1 MKIRHYFVTGLL
13 VLMPIIITIYILS
26 LLVGLL
32 GQIVQPLAD
41 FLFGGPRYGLE
52 YLAALLFILL
62 VGIIATNVLGKRLI
76 NFGERLLG
84 RIPVIRQIY
93 VAVKQLTDTLT
104 FRNKTAFKRVVVFEY
119 PRRGVFQIGFV
130 TYRGLGE
137 IQDKTGENLVHIFL
151 PTTPNPT
158 SGHLVF
164 IPLRDVK
171 FLDMSVEEGL
181 KLVFSAGAL
190 NPLGR
195 KQKGEAR

>member
-13 VLMPIIITIYILS
+13 VIMPLIITIYILS
-26 LLVGLL
+26 LLIGLMS
-32 GQIVQPLAD
+32 QIVQPLAD

-52 YLAALLFILL
+52 YLVAIILILL
-62 VGIIATNVLGKRLI
+62 IGLIATNVLGRKLI

-93 VAVKQLTDTLT
+93 VAVKQLTDTLAL
-104 FRNKTAFKRVVVFEY
+104 RNKTAFKRVVVFEY
-119 PRRGVFQIGFV
+119 PRRGVYQIGFV

-137 IQDKTGENLVHIFL
+137 IQEKTGENLVHIFL

-158 SGHLVF
+158 SGHLIFV
-164 IPLRDVK
+164 PLRDIK

-190 NPLGR
+190 NPPGR
-195 KQKGEAR
+195 KEKGEAR

>member
-1 MKIRHYFVTGLL
+1 MKIRNYFVTGLL
-13 VLMPIIITIYILS
+13 VLLPLIITIYILS
-26 LLVGLL
+26 LLVSLVEQL
-32 GQIVQPLAD
+32 VQPLAD

-52 YLAALLFILL
+52 YIVAFLFIFI
-62 VGIIATNVLGKRLI
+62 VGLIATNVLGRKLI
-76 NFGERLLG
+76 NLGERLLG

-93 VAVKQLTDTLT
+93 VAVKQLTDTLAI
-104 FRNKTAFKRVVVFEY
+104 RNKTAFKRVVVFEY
-119 PRRGVFQIGFV
+119 PRRGLYQIGFV

-158 SGHLVF
+158 SGHLIFV
-164 IPLRDVK
+164 PLRDVK

-190 NPLGR
+190 NPPG
-195 KQKGEAR
+195 KKEKGELG